1 MELGTPTSSKIG
13 VLCTTS
19 HEAPLSVHN
28 KPLLHRVGATR
39 TSENSVK
46 AKFGEHPFYALG

>member
-1 MELGTPTSSKIG
+1 MELRTPTSSKIG

-28 KPLLHRVGATR
+28 KPLPNRTGATR
-39 TSENSVK
+39 TSENS
-46 AKFGEHPFYALG
+46 AYANFAEFLFHALR

>member
-1 MELGTPTSSKIG
+1 MELGTLTSSKIG

-28 KPLLHRVGATR
+28 KPLPNRTGATR

-46 AKFGEHPFYALG
+46 AKFAELPFHALG